1 MYRVKQLDKVY
12 QQSSQK
18 KKGDVMVRAILTIR
32 SIGDKKTVVK
42 FLKEK
47 EKTENVFESRVKKE
61 FPDVYNKDVN
71 FYGVL
76 KKYADKDLDKYFV
89 RFSNS

>member
-1 MYRVKQLDKVY
+1 M
-12 QQSSQK
+12 SF
-18 KKGDVMVRAILTIR
+18 VR
-32 SIGDKKTVVK
+32 
-42 FLKEK
+42 FLKEQ
-47 EKTENVFESRVKKE
+47 ENEGNVFESRVRKE

-89 RFSNS
+89 RFSNSWKDSKEQLSYKFQIFLHYFVPQSLEPIVSIG

>member
-1 MYRVKQLDKVY
+1 M
-12 QQSSQK
+12 SF
-18 KKGDVMVRAILTIR
+18 
-32 SIGDKKTVVK
+32 VK

-76 KKYADKDLDKYFV
+76 KKYADKDIDKYFV
-89 RFSNS
+89 RFSNSWKDSKEQLVNKVGVNVVEVGEILGVFTLIGLKMF